1 MKLEKN
7 FLLYFLPTVGISIF
21 LGYVLSSTSIHLFAS
36 RNPKSN
42 LASVSQTSTSTLAT
56 SGINLSKSTRK
67 TLASQPLS
75 SPILIQ
81 SVAQPILSS
90 PVVTPAAVATQT
102 APSIPTLVDFEQIN
116 ATARKSLV
124 NIICTTKVFGPLD
137 PITATGV
144 IIDEKGTIL
153 TNAHVAEYLLLQNF
167 QTENFVTCTI
177 RTGSPARDRYHA
189 ELLYISPTWVQNN
202 KSLLTQTNPQGT
214 GENDF
219 ALLRITDSINGSP
232 LPSFSFIPP
241 DVRENVTTGEQV
253 NLISYPAGFL
263 GSESILQ
270 NLDLTSAL
278 TTVQHVYTFTT
289 TSVDLISVGG
299 TVVSQKGASGGAVVD
314 RNGTLVGLISTESDA
329 AKTADRDLRA
339 ITLAHINRTL
349 QTEIGQSLALFLSQ
363 DLAASAKNFQTNT
376 APGLSKLIEDEL
388 LK

>member
-90 PVVTPAAVATQT
+90 QVVTPAAVATQT

-314 RNGTLVGLISTESDA
+314 RNGTLIGLISTESDA